1 MKTLFKPA
9 CVVMVALPLM
19 GCLTDGTGPKEGS
32 GTVIGGAA
40 GGLLGYGLGGGVIGT
55 GIGALLGAVVGN
67 QIGKS
72 MDETDRQRAWY
83 AADRSLR
90 TGRPT
95 RWANKENTRH
105 GTFKPE
111 PAYYDGRGQT
121 CRKFTH
127 RLFVDGREELVTGT
141 ACRLSDGT
149 WRVVGA

>member
-1 MKTLFKPA
+1 MRRVITPICAALIS
-9 CVVMVALPLM
+9 LPLM
-19 GCLTDGTGPKEGS
+19 GCLTDGVGQKEGT

-40 GGLLGYGLGGGVIGT
+40 GGLLGYGLGGGATGT
-55 GIGALLGAVVGN
+55 AIGALLGAVVGN
-67 QIGKS
+67 QVGKS
-72 MDETDRQRAWY
+72 MDETERQQAWY

-95 RWANKENTRH
+95 RWANKENSRY
-105 GTFKPE
+105 GTFTPE
-111 PAYYDGRGQT
+111 PAFYDGRGQT

-127 RLFVDGREELVTGT
+127 RLFVDGREELVDGT